1 MSATDSASTAPALR
15 LDDCWNRIGVRG
27 DRSCPELKTHLHCR
41 NCPVHAA
48 AVATLLDRELPAGHL
63 ERWTEHFAQ
72 PSAVHEAGLHAI
84 VIFRIG
90 REWLALPTAVFLEV
104 AALRPI
110 HTLPHRRNTTVQ
122 GLVNVRGELLLCF
135 SAASVLGLTETA
147 PDPDEAGRKINRRLL
162 VLSRD
167 GQRLVLPVDE
177 VGGTHRYHPRDLLP
191 PPATVARATA
201 TYTKA
206 VLNWRNHTVGCLDDE
221 LLFYSLNRSIA

>member
-1 MSATDSASTAPALR
+1 MASAQPASAPAPLR

-41 NCPVHAA
+41 NCPVHAT

-63 ERWTEHFAQ
+63 EHWTEYFAQ
-72 PSAVHEAGLHAI
+72 PPDRKEAGLHAI
-84 VIFRIG
+84 VIFRLG
-90 REWLALPTAVFLEV
+90 LEWLALPTAVFLEV

-110 HTLPHRRNTTVQ
+110 HTLPHRRNATVQ
-122 GLVNVRGELLLCF
+122 GLVNIRGELLLCV
-135 SAASVLGLTETA
+135 SAAAVLGLAAAPVADDETS
-147 PDPDEAGRKINRRLL
+147 RKISRRLL

-191 PPATVARATA
+191 PPATVTRAAA

-206 VLNWRNHTVGCLDDE
+206 VLRWRDRTVGCLDDE

>member
-1 MSATDSASTAPALR
+1 MSSAESPTAPTIQ

-27 DRSCPELKTHLHCR
+27 DRSCPELKTHIHCR

-48 AVATLLDRELPAGHL
+48 AVATLLDRALPADHL

-72 PSAVHEAGLHAI
+72 PPVRHEAGLNAI

-104 AALRPI
+104 AAERPV
-110 HTLPHRRNTTVQ
+110 HSLPHRRNATVR
-122 GLVNVRGELLLCF
+122 GLVNVRGELLLCV
-135 SAASVLGLTETA
+135 SASSLLGIADTPAATEEAS
-147 PDPDEAGRKINRRLL
+147 RKTTRRLL

-191 PPATVARATA
+191 PPATVSRATA

-206 VLNWRNHTVGCLDDE
+206 VLRWRDYTVGCLDDE
-221 LLFYSLNRSIA
+221 LLFYSLNRSIT

>member
-1 MSATDSASTAPALR
+1 MPPAEPASAATPLR

-48 AVATLLDRELPAGHL
+48 AVAALLDRELPVGHL
-63 ERWTEHFAQ
+63 DRWTEHFAK
-72 PSAVHEAGLHAI
+72 PVEVREAGLHAI
-84 VIFRIG
+84 VIFRLG
-90 REWLALPTAVFLEV
+90 VEWLALPTAVFLEV

-110 HTLPHRRNTTVQ
+110 HSLPHRRNATVQ
-122 GLVNVRGELLLCF
+122 GLVNIRGELLLCV
-135 SAASVLGLTETA
+135 SAAAVLGLAETA
-147 PDPDEAGRKINRRLL
+147 PKPDESGRKANRRLL
-162 VLSRD
+162 VLSRE

-191 PPATVARATA
+191 PPATVARAGA

-206 VLNWRNHTVGCLDDE
+206 ILNWRDHPVGCLDDE